1 MTVPREKIDALLTVS
16 VPPSRTREWDEWHH
30 NWRALGPGAA
40 SRLIE
45 VLEHG
50 TEDEQYS
57 AVIALRLF
65 GYEVWADGYGPD
77 YFYELTE
84 PGAHEKR
91 IIKPKITPEPYTP
104 L

>member
-1 MTVPREKIDALLTVS
+1 MTVPRETIDALLAVS
-16 VPPSRTREWDEWHH
+16 VPPSGTREWQEWQS

-40 SRLIE
+40 SRLVE

-57 AVIALRLF
+57 AQIALRLF

-77 YFYELTE
+77 LNYELTE
-84 PGAHEKR
+84 PGPHENR
-91 IIKPKITPEPYTP
+91 IIKPKITPEPYPP